1 MESHSATP
9 EKAKISP
16 RAAGGSL
23 QYLRPVS
30 CRKDGQRG
38 FLPSRPLCFFWSFDS
53 RQLWLHVQER
63 TRVVHQELTR
73 VTELFGM
80 HFARSCTEGTDAVG
94 DTRDASAV
102 SRRIHKLPSTAS
114 TSAASR

>member
-38 FLPSRPLCFFWSFDS
+38 FLPSRPLCFFG
-53 RQLWLHVQER
+53 L
-63 TRVVHQELTR
+63 LTR
-73 VTELFGM
+73 D
-80 HFARSCTEGTDAVG
+80 SCGSMFKSG
-94 DTRDASAV
+94 PGSFIK
-102 SRRIHKLPSTAS
+102 S
-114 TSAASR
+114 